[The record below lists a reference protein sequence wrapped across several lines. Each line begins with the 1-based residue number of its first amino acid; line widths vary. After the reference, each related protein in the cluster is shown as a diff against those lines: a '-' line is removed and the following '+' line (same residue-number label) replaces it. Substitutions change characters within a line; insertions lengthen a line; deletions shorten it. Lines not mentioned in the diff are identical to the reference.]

1 MARFKT
7 VAVGDGFTEH
17 AGLELRVGQRV
28 RCTSEWGPN
37 AGCLADITS
46 LKPASHLS
54 DVVEVVV
61 LVHTGTEEKPS
72 SRKVTLFFNVTSP
85 TARADTEKY
94 LERVRGHPY
103 IPGFDPPRAMG
114 SRKQKSSTTAVP
126 AVPPTVPP
134 TSKGTPMTS
143 TATKHDAI
151 ASAIAE
157 VVADIVPSKQE
168 LENFAIDAA
177 NGAVDDAFDMHVEP
191 RLSKM
196 ESSLI
201 KQLADVE
208 TREELMVKAV
218 MDAIASG
225 GKPMQNALRR
235 TVAATSPNKEATKS
249 GNVIRDSLSKFYIPG
264 EEAPANVLV
273 ASPPSFGKSYSIRLL
288 GQEYDVFLEHGC
300 SDDMDEI
307 STLLGSPIP
316 DGKGNFIVVDGVLT
330 EAVRAASLGKTVLL
344 LLDEVLRLTPRAQ
357 EWLLTFLTGVK
368 QSDGTRTYRLRTRK
382 AMPDGTL
389 EVIECKTSNLHIVA
403 ATNLSIL
410 NPIEAF
416 WSRWETVRVE
426 FTMEQA
432 QATAQAILD
441 SYEVRDD
448 DRKLAK
454 AWSFIVK
461 ESRDRVSKGELRF
474 PVDFRILERAAA
486 MNVGEHA
493 GVVAR
498 FAMDR
503 IADNCANWNPDTGD
517 MEATGAAVVVAWNK
531 RLETLANEV
540 QRVMDEEADAKAQ
553 KEK

>member
-7 VAVGDGFTEH
+7 VPVGDGFAEH
-17 AGLELRVGQRV
+17 AGVALRVGQRV
-28 RCTSEWGPN
+28 RCTNKWSADR
-37 AGCLADITS
+37 AGRLADITS
-46 LKPASHLS
+46 LKPYGTGM
-54 DVVEVVV
+54 VEVRV

-72 SRKVTLFFNVTSP
+72 SSTVNLYFTDK
-85 TARADTEKY
+85 ADSELL

-114 SRKQKSSTTAVP
+114 SRKRKSDGAVPSSSTTVSY
-126 AVPPTVPP
+126 TVPI
-134 TSKGTPMTS
+134 TESPMTTD
-143 TATKHDAI
+143 TAKPTKHNVLADAI
-151 ASAIAE
+151 AEAVS
-157 VVADIVPSKQE
+157 DLVPTKQE
-168 LENFAIDAA
+168 LSAYADSAA
-177 NGAVDDAFDMHVEP
+177 NAAATRIMDGEVLP
-191 RLSKM
+191 RVTAM
-196 ESSLI
+196 EKGT
-201 KQLADVE
+201 KQALD
-208 TREELMVKAV
+208 ELTEARDELVTALME
-218 MDAIASG
+218 AIASG
-225 GKPMQNALRR
+225 GKPMQNGLRR
-235 TVAATSPNKEATKS
+235 VVVAKAPNKAAAKS
-249 GNVIRDSLSKFYIPG
+249 GNVIVDELNKFYTPG

-288 GQEYDVFLEHGC
+288 GESYDVFLEHGC

-307 STLLGSPIP
+307 STLLGSPVP

-330 EAVRAASLGKTVLL
+330 EAVRAASVGKTVLL

-368 QSDGTRTYRLRTRK
+368 NHDGTRSYRLRTRK

-389 EVIECKTSNLHIVA
+389 EVIECPTTHLHIVA

-426 FTMEQA
+426 FTMDQA
-432 QATAQAILD
+432 QSTAMAILD
-441 SYEVRDD
+441 SYGITDH

-486 MNVGEHA
+486 MNPCEHS

-498 FAMDR
+498 FVMGR

-517 MEATGAAVVVAWNK
+517 MEATGSAVVVAWTK

-540 QRVMDEEADAKAQ
+540 DAAEASKATKT
-553 KEK
+553 KE